1 MFCGNLNKWQM
12 VLSAFLLQ
20 IYTDVYVFLLPADSH
35 TLSLNFLLAR
45 LVVKSELFFPEMY

>member
-1 MFCGNLNKWQM
+1 M